1 MSLVSTK
8 HPIKEEVG
16 DRLSSGFNPNEFLVV
31 SWVVLIVCCG
41 ISLLVG
47 NREGLLV
54 RNIVGF
60 LVGNREGLSFG
71 DGVDLQIGKIEG

>member
-8 HPIKEEVG
+8 HSIKEEVG
-16 DRLSSGFNPNEFLVV
+16 NRLSSGFNPNEFLVV
-31 SWVVLIVCCG
+31 SWLVLIVCCG
-41 ISLLVG
+41 IILPVG

-71 DGVDLQIGKIEG
+71 DGVDSQIGKIEG